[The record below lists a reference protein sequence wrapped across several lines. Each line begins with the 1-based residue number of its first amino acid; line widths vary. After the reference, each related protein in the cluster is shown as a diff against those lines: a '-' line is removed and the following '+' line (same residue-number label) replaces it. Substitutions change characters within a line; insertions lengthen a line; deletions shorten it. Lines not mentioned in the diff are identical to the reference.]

1 MAPTFTYGELN
12 ADLGTNTDNGLRN
25 VANAAG
31 NFVCDLYQNYAQATT
46 GFGDPTG
53 IGSALNAV
61 YSSLCSP
68 RGKLPA
74 QPPVSPFNGGQCANA
89 SYRVSTRITKP
100 DSTTYTNLWPSL
112 VGPIKGVQIRQN
124 PSGSWQ
130 YGVISTSPNPLGGEI
145 MNSEV
150 SSNNRSGLDGY
161 KVEII
166 SISRNGGLPDN
177 CGNPA
182 PTYPPIPIPTT
193 EQNKNINVN
202 VGAGA
207 IVNVP
212 IAYTPVT
219 VNAGVS
225 VNPQIQVDVGPFNVT
240 FDAGGVSIAPNFNF
254 NNDTTTPTG
263 NNGNQ
268 SFPTNPQNESNAPCD
283 LSPILNR
290 LSTISTKLNDMDLQL
305 DDIEN
310 CACPVGYTE
319 SVVSLGS
326 GNGSVV
332 GLPSNAIQVRLNLTS
347 IPANAKTQKGSGNA
361 PQQLF
366 CGYYAWGD
374 GVGLSERI
382 PINTAASAFEVP
394 VWASSFCWNL
404 YLGYSADV
412 SCVTLVPAKSG
423 AELAV
428 RQMKLKPT

>member
-12 ADLGTNTDNGLRN
+12 QDLGTNTDNGLRN

-68 RGKLPA
+68 RGKLPS
-74 QPPVSPFNGGQCANA
+74 QPPTNPFNGGQCAGA
-89 SYRVSTRITKP
+89 SYRVTTRTTKP
-100 DSTTYTNLWPSL
+100 DGTDFTTVWPSL
-112 VGPIKGVQIRQN
+112 VGPIKGVQIKQT

-130 YGVISTSPNPLGGEI
+130 YGVVSTSPNPLGGDV
-145 MNSEV
+145 MNPEV
-150 SSNNRSGLDGY
+150 SGNQRQALDGY
-161 KVEII
+161 KVEIL

-177 CGNPA
+177 CGDPA

-193 EQNKNINVN
+193 EQNNNINVN

-207 IVNVP
+207 IINVP
-212 IAYTPVT
+212 ISYKPVT

-240 FDAGGVSIAPNFNF
+240 FDSGGVSIEPNFNF
-254 NNDTTTPTG
+254 NTDTTTPTG
-263 NNGNQ
+263 NNGNNG
-268 SFPTNPQNESNAPCD
+268 FPTNPQKEGNAPCD
-283 LSPILNR
+283 LSPILTR
-290 LSTISTKLNDMDLQL
+290 LSTIESKLNTIDLQL
-305 DDIEN
+305 DDIEE
-310 CACPVGYTE
+310 CTCPVAYTQLE
-319 SVVSLGS
+319 VALGSGTGSVVS
-326 GNGSVV
+326 
-332 GLPSNAIQVRLNLTS
+332 LPSNAIQVRLNLTS
-347 IPANAKTQKGSGNA
+347 IPANAKTQKGSGTA

-374 GVGLSERI
+374 GVGLSERV
-382 PINTAASAFEVP
+382 PINTAVSSFEVP

-404 YLGYSADV
+404 YLGYSASV
-412 SCVTLVPAKSG
+412 SCITLVPEKNN

-428 RQMKLKPT
+428 RQMKMKPS